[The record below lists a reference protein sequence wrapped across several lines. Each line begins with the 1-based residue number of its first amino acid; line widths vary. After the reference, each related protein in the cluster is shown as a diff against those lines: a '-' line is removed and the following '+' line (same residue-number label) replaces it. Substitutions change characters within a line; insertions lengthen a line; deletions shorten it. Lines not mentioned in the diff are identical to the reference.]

1 MKHPHRLS
9 WSVAACVA
17 LAFSVPVLAQEIPL
31 ATSQKL
37 NLIGGSAVQKPKS
50 GEATYIV
57 RLRESPAV
65 AYDGDIKGLKATR
78 PGKGGKIDP
87 EAPAVVEYV
96 SYLQS
101 RHDAVLAQHGGGK
114 KIHDY
119 AYTFNGFAAKL
130 TGKQAKDLAAN
141 PAVVSVWKDEER
153 HVYTNR
159 TPTFLGLN
167 APGGLWEQLGGIGK
181 AGEDMII
188 GMVDSGFWPENPAF
202 SDRDADGKLV
212 YQNPVHWPG
221 KCHPGEAFNA
231 SHCNQK
237 VIGARYYNA
246 GFGGDAAV
254 KARYP
259 NDFNSPRD
267 GGSHG
272 SHTGSTAGGNANV
285 HAIVNGVDYGV
296 ISGMAPR
303 ARLSIYKSC
312 YGDGATSACFTSDSV
327 AAIDQAVADGV
338 DVLNYSISGSLTS
351 NVDAVQVA
359 FLFAVDAGV
368 VVAAAAGNE
377 GGDGPSTVNHNAP
390 WMFTVA
396 AGTHD
401 RGTYTNSVTLGN
413 GDSYTGV
420 SATKGSGLKPT
431 VLARDAGVAA
441 IAGVSAADLAT
452 QVAQCWSNNT
462 GGGLNPASGANVNRL
477 DAAKVAGKIVVC
489 ERGGNARVDKSD
501 AVKAAG
507 GAGMILVNV
516 AGGSTTLD
524 SDPHA
529 VPTVHLPSA
538 NHDAVFAYVGGTAN
552 PTSTILDSFMGSPVV
567 APNVA
572 GFSSR
577 GPALASGGDILKP
590 DIMAPGVAVL
600 AAVSPATP
608 TEGGKNFDFFQG
620 TSMATP
626 HIAGISALMKQR
638 HPDWSPAM
646 IKSALMT
653 TASQLRTDGSPI
665 AGTAFDKGA
674 GQVTANKAVDP
685 GLVYDASFNDWLTF
699 LCGTH
704 EIGGCGALA
713 NFDPSNLNYPS
724 IAIGAM
730 LGSQTVTRTVKNVGS
745 TTATYNA
752 VVDAPGMNVTVT
764 PASFSIAPGA
774 NKSYQVTFAR
784 TTAPFYAYAQGS
796 ITWSDGTHSVRSPF
810 AVNPVALAN
819 PVEVSSPDASP
830 VTYNVGFG
838 YTGFFGAN
846 RRGLVPAI
854 VTASS
859 VTDDPNDNFTGPG
872 GAGTVAIP
880 VTVPAGTTLLRYAT
894 FNSEMDGAHDLDLY
908 LFDAA
913 GNFYGG
919 SGGPTGD
926 ESLTLTVGPTG
937 NEVTGAPIDLILVV
951 HGFQTA
957 SAVANFK
964 LFQWYVPGANTGGI
978 NPLVFSGPAV
988 TGQTGTVTVSFNPAL
1003 AAHTRYLGTIAHH
1016 NGVAFFPNP
1025 TILSVTKP

>member
-1 MKHPHRLS
+1 VKIPHRLS
-9 WSVAACVA
+9 WSVGACVA
-17 LAFSVPVLAQEIPL
+17 LAFAAPAIAQEAQL
-31 ATSQKL
+31 ELVNGTTS
-37 NLIGGSAVQKPKS
+37 VQKPKAS
-50 GEATYIV
+50 VSTYIV
-57 RLRESPAV
+57 RLREKPAV
-65 AYDGDIKGLKATR
+65 AYDGDVAGLKATR
-78 PGKGGKIDP
+78 PGKGKKIDP
-87 EAPAVVEYV
+87 EAPAVIDYV

-101 RHDAVLAQHGGGK
+101 RHDAVIAQHGGGQK
-114 KIHDY
+114 LHSY
-119 AYTFNGFAAKL
+119 AYTFNGFAAKM
-130 TGKQAKDLAAN
+130 TGNQAKELASD

-153 HVYTNR
+153 HLYTNR
-159 TPTFLGLN
+159 TPTFLGLT

-181 AGEDMII
+181 AGEDVII

-231 SHCNQK
+231 SNCNQK

-285 HAIVNGVDYGV
+285 HALVNGVDYGV

-368 VVAAAAGNE
+368 FVAAAAGNE
-377 GGDGPSTVNHNAP
+377 GPGASTVNHNAP
-390 WMFTVA
+390 WMMTVA

-413 GDSYTGV
+413 GASYTGV
-420 SATKGSGLKPT
+420 SATKGSGVKPT
-431 VLARDAGVAA
+431 VLALDAGVAA
-441 IAGVSAADLAT
+441 IAGVSAADLAA

-477 DAAKVAGKIVVC
+477 DPAKVAGKIVVC

-516 AGGSTTLD
+516 EGGSATLD

-529 VPTVHLPSA
+529 VPTVHLPKA
-538 NHDAVFAYVGGTAN
+538 NHDAVFAYVGGTSNASSN
-552 PTSTILDSFMGSPVV
+552 ILPSFMGPLNV
-567 APNVA
+567 APDVA
-572 GFSSR
+572 SFSSR
-577 GPALASGGDILKP
+577 GPAGSSGGDILKP
-590 DIMAPGVAVL
+590 DIMAPGVSVL

-626 HIAGISALMKQR
+626 HIAGIAALFKQR
-638 HPDWSPAM
+638 HPDWSPSM

-653 TASQLRTDGSPI
+653 SASQVRNDGTAI
-665 AGTAFDKGA
+665 GGNAFDKGA
-674 GQVTANKAVDP
+674 GQVTPNAAVDP
-685 GLVYDASFNDWLTF
+685 GLVYDAGFNDWLMF
-699 LCGTH
+699 LCGTG
-704 EIGGCGALA
+704 ELLGCTTSTTI
-713 NFDPSNLNYPS
+713 DPSNLNYPS
-724 IAIGAM
+724 IAIGA
-730 LGSQTVTRTVKNVGS
+730 LPGTQIVKRTVKNVGS
-745 TTATYNA
+745 STSTYSASVTAPPGIVA
-752 VVDAPGMNVTVT
+752 SVV
-764 PASFSIAPGA
+764 PATFSIAPGA
-774 NKSYQVTFAR
+774 TKSYEVTFTR
-784 TTAPFYAYAQGS
+784 TTAALNVYAQGA
-796 ITWSDGTHSVRSPF
+796 ITLSDGTHTVRSPF
-810 AVNPVALAN
+810 AVKPVLFQGPAQITSNGAAT
-819 PVEVSSPDASP
+819 SYQ
-830 VTYNVGFG
+830 VTFG
-838 YTGFFGAN
+838 YTGAFLPLP
-846 RRGLVPAI
+846 RGLVAPV
-854 VTASS
+854 VTAGS
-859 VTDDPNDNFTGPG
+859 VADDPTDEFVAPGQPGTASFNFTTP
-872 GAGTVAIP
+872 P
-880 VTVPAGTTLLRYAT
+880 GTTVIRFALFDT
-894 FNSEMDGAHDLDLY
+894 DVDGAHDLDLY
-908 LFDAA
+908 VFSGTSFL
-913 GNFYGG
+913 GG
-919 SGGPTGD
+919 SGGPTAN
-926 ESLTLTVGPTG
+926 EVVTLTSSNGISGLPLTV
-937 NEVTGAPIDLILVV
+937 VV

-957 SAVANFK
+957 TPIANFK
-964 LFQWYVPGANTGGI
+964 LFAWFAQGDAGNMTVTAPPSAVIGTNGTV
-978 NPLVFSGPAV
+978 NVSFSG
-988 TGQTGTVTVSFNPAL
+988 L
-1003 AAHTRYLGTIAHH
+1003 APKTRYVGSIQHRLAPAPAGTNA
-1016 NGVAFFPNP
+1016 GT
-1025 TILSVTKP
+1025 TIVNVTTP